1 MAEVT
6 ARDCPHFRLHVIEVM
21 QRCATV
27 VAEDTAADMEAAGC
41 FANGADDGDD
51 LDALANFVHTL
62 ISDALAVG
70 WETGLRRE
78 VEK

>member
-1 MAEVT
+1 MADANV
-6 ARDCPHFRLHVIEVM
+6 RDCPHFRLHVIEVM

-27 VAEDTAADMEAAGC
+27 VAEDTAADMKAAGC
-41 FANGADDGDD
+41 FDNGAHDGDD
-51 LDALANFVHTL
+51 LDALAHFVQAL
-62 ISDALAVG
+62 ISDAVVVG